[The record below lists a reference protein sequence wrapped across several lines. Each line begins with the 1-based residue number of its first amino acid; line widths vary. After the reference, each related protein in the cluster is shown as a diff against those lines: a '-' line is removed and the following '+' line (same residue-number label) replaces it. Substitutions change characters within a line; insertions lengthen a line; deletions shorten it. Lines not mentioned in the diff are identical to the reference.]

1 MNSIQLLKQKIN
13 EEEIWDKHIS
23 LNRWDYIK
31 EGQSINTNLYFIEEG
46 CVHVYFLER
55 DIEHSMYFGFDGSL
69 ISDLHSFLTAEQSS
83 LNIQCIKKTKAKVIS
98 KEKFNAFIQKDL
110 ETSKLWVGALTELS
124 LWHLEREKDLLCS
137 SPRERLQRVLTRQP
151 LLFQKV
157 PHKYIASYL
166 RMSPE
171 SLSRIYKS

>member
-1 MNSIQLLKQKIN
+1 MKSIQLLKQRIN

-31 EGQSINTNLYFIEEG
+31 EGQSINTNLYFIEKG
-46 CVHVYFLER
+46 CVHVYFIEN
-55 DIEHSMYFGFDGSL
+55 DIEHSMYFGFDGSM
-69 ISDLHSFLTAEQSS
+69 ISDLHSFLTAEPSS

-98 KEKFNAFIQKDL
+98 KEKFNEFIQSDL
-110 ETSKLWVGALTELS
+110 EISKLWVGALSELS

-137 SPRERLQRVLTRQP
+137 SPKERLQRVLSRQP